1 MVLALAAPSNLLGA
15 TPARTAAAPPARH
28 LHVVRRW
35 PRARARARARRGV
48 RRGVRDGAAV
58 AGDAPVRDVGG
69 LLRAMFRARAARLS
83 VHPIHVWC
91 SPVARHESHA
101 LLQLLEHVL
110 HLPVGVHGLLERL
123 AVLADRGRDRQVVAV
138 NVEALREGELLRAVD
153 RVTGALAELGRGD
166 LDLRVAPL
174 VALPCGIL
182 GVVSCASV
190 VCDLL
195 HVLVALV
202 HVELVATTHVWEA
215 LRVAIVVV
223 VLPWEADW
231 HVHQV
236 EVDVATAA
244 WAVLTAEVHID

>member
-58 AGDAPVRDVGG
+58 AGDAPVRDVGR
-69 LLRAMFRARAARLS
+69 LLRAMLRARAAGFS
-83 VHPIHVWC
+83 VHPIHVRRG
-91 SPVARHESHA
+91 PVARHEGHA

-110 HLPVGVHGLLERL
+110 HLPVGVHGLLEGL
-123 AVLADRGRDRQVVAV
+123 AALRNCRGDRQAVAV

-202 HVELVATTHVWEA
+202 HVELVAAAQAREA
-215 LRVAIVVV
+215 LRIAVV
-223 VLPWEADW
+223 VLVFARERDG
-231 HVHQV
+231 HVDQV

>member
-15 TPARTAAAPPARH
+15 TPARSAVAPPARH
-28 LHVVRRW
+28 LRVVRRR

-58 AGDAPVRDVGG
+58 AGDAPVRDVGR
-69 LLRAMFRARAARLS
+69 LLRAMLRARAAGFS
-83 VHPIHVWC
+83 VHPIHVRRG
-91 SPVARHESHA
+91 PVARHEGHA

-110 HLPVGVHGLLERL
+110 HLPVGVHGLLEGL
-123 AVLADRGRDRQVVAV
+123 AALRNCRGDRQAVAV

-202 HVELVATTHVWEA
+202 HVELVAAAQAREA
-215 LRVAIVVV
+215 LRIAVV
-223 VLPWEADW
+223 VLVFARERDG
-231 HVHQV
+231 HVDQV